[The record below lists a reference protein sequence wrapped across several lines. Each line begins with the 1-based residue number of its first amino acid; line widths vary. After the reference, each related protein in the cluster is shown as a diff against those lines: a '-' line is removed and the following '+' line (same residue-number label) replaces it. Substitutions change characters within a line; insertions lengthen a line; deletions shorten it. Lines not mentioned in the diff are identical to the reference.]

1 MTNPRLRPAGTKGS
15 GAGIKQVL
23 ISEIFFSIQGES
35 TYAGLPCVFVRLYGC
50 NLACNWC
57 DTPYARI
64 NGNAREMSVDA
75 VIQEAGKYR
84 CPLVEITG
92 GEPLIQPEAPALAK
106 RLLDDGL
113 RVLIE
118 TNGTVDLAGLDAGI
132 VKIVDVKC
140 PSSGHAGS
148 FIMENMK
155 FITPEDELK
164 FVIADRQDYEF
175 AKEFLEE
182 FVRGQTAKVLFA
194 PVQPALAPKELAD
207 WMLRDRLC
215 ARLQLQLHKYIWN
228 DERGR

>member
-1 MTNPRLRPAGTKGS
+1 M
-15 GAGIKQVL
+15 L

-35 TYAGLPCVFVRLYGC
+35 TYAGLPCVFIRLSGC

-57 DTPYARI
+57 DTPYART
-64 NGNAREMSVDA
+64 NGNAKEMSVDA
-75 VIQEAGKYR
+75 VIQEARQYR
-84 CPLVEITG
+84 CQLVEITG
-92 GEPLIQPEAPALAK
+92 GEPLIQPETAMLAK
-106 RLLDDGL
+106 RLLDSGL

-118 TNGTVDLAGLDAGI
+118 TNGTSSLAGLDAGI

-148 FIMENMK
+148 FIMENMG

-164 FVIADRQDYEF
+164 FVIADQRDYEF

-182 FVRGQTAKVLFA
+182 FVRGQTANVLFA
-194 PVQPALAPKELAD
+194 PVQPALSPKELAE
-207 WMLRDRLC
+207 WILGDRLC